1 MLKRWMQKELLHKL
15 GYRRGVFLTG
25 ARQVGKSTLSQLI
38 PLEQSRR
45 YSFDAK
51 KIREAAEDDPPSF
64 VKHAA
69 GETLVIDEVQKVPDV
84 LDAIKM
90 VVDRDDTKGQYLL
103 TGSSNLRFA
112 KTIHDSLA
120 GRLGHVRLRPLSL
133 GEINGKEPTFLRTA
147 FAHAFKNDYDDLDKR
162 DILQIAFR
170 GGYPEALP
178 LSLSERRAWFQE
190 YLDDLIEKDVRDV
203 TEVRK
208 SDVLKSAALWLLA
221 HSSQFFAVDELASKS
236 AISKVTAENYLE
248 ALRALYLFDR
258 IPAWSK
264 SDYELVGKRPKWV
277 ACDTGLIA
285 SLLRWNAEEVYL
297 DESRCGKFVESW
309 AYQQLAALA
318 DAEGI
323 YSISHYRDGKK
334 REIDFMVERED
345 GAVLG
350 VEVKSGSVSQGDFK
364 HLKWFAANLAKG
376 PFSGIVL
383 YSGKDVLSFG
393 DGFYAVPL
401 AALGA

>member
-1 MLKRWMQKELLHKL
+1 M
-15 GYRRGVFLTG
+15 
-25 ARQVGKSTLSQLI
+25 
-38 PLEQSRR
+38 
-45 YSFDAK
+45 
-51 KIREAAEDDPPSF
+51 
-64 VKHAA
+64 
-69 GETLVIDEVQKVPDV
+69 
-84 LDAIKM
+84 
-90 VVDRDDTKGQYLL
+90 
-103 TGSSNLRFA
+103 
-112 KTIHDSLA
+112 
-120 GRLGHVRLRPLSL
+120 
-133 GEINGKEPTFLRTA
+133 
-147 FAHAFKNDYDDLDKR
+147 
-162 DILQIAFR
+162 
-170 GGYPEALP
+170 
-178 LSLSERRAWFQE
+178 
-190 YLDDLIEKDVRDV
+190 
-203 TEVRK
+203 
-208 SDVLKSAALWLLA
+208 
-221 HSSQFFAVDELASKS
+221 DELAAKS

-285 SLLRWNAEEVYL
+285 ALLRWNAEEVYL
-297 DESRCGKFVESW
+297 DESLCGKFVESW
-309 AYQQLAALA
+309 AYQQLASLA

-334 REIDFMVERED
+334 REIDFMIERED

-376 PFSGIVL
+376 PFTGIVL